1 MNVIDLA
8 RATDSSADRSMS
20 FSQRTSSMNL
30 RNLIL
35 AGAALGAAM
44 LPVQAMARTQIRAVG
59 SSTVYPFATAV
70 AERFARA
77 NPKFGAP
84 IVEST
89 GTGGGMKLFCAG
101 VGEQFPDIENASR
114 RMKASEAKGCAA
126 NGVSKV
132 AEIQVGLDGIVV
144 ATAKASPLSGMS
156 DVDIYKALAKTPYGK
171 PNTAKTWKDVN
182 PKLPALKIQVY
193 GPPPTSGTRDA
204 FGELIMTGACEKDP
218 AMAAL
223 KKSDEGKFKAICTAV
238 REDGGYIEAGENDNL
253 IVSKL
258 EANPGTVGLFG
269 YSYLE
274 ANVAQIKGIAI
285 NGVVPTYNSIASFKY
300 PGARPLYLYVK
311 LAHVRAIPAIAPY
324 LAEFTKEAAWNKTGY
339 LAQRGLIASPDPVR
353 AKAAR
358 IAKTLTPLN
367 FAELK

>member
-1 MNVIDLA
+1 M
-8 RATDSSADRSMS
+8 T
-20 FSQRTSSMNL
+20 F

-35 AGAALGAAM
+35 AGVALGAAM
-44 LPVQAMARTQIRAVG
+44 LPAQTMARTQIRAVG

-84 IVEST
+84 IIEST

-101 VGEQFPDIENASR
+101 VGEQYPDIENASR
-114 RMKASEAKGCAA
+114 RIKASEAKTCAS
-126 NGVSKV
+126 NGVTSITEV
-132 AEIQVGLDGIVV
+132 QVGLDGIAV
-144 ATAKASPLSGMS
+144 ATAKASPLNGLTDS
-156 DVDIYKALAKTPYGK
+156 DIYKALAKTPFGK
-171 PNTAKTWKDVN
+171 PNKAVTWKDVN
-182 PKLPALKIQVY
+182 AKLPALKIQVY

-204 FGELIMTGACEKDP
+204 FGELIMTAGCQKNA

-223 KKSDEGKFKAICTAV
+223 KKSDENKFKAICTAL

-274 ANVAQIKGIAI
+274 ENAAKIKGIAI
-285 NGVVPTYNSIASFKY
+285 NGIVPTYDSIASFKY
-300 PGARPLYLYVK
+300 PGARPLYVYVK
-311 LAHVRAIPAIAPY
+311 NAHVRAIPAIRPY
-324 LAEFTKEAAWNKTGY
+324 LAEFTRETTWAKDGY
-339 LAQRGLIASPDPVR
+339 LVRRGLIAAPDAVR
-353 AKAAR
+353 AQAAKN
-358 IAKTLTPLN
+358 AAALTPLD
-367 FAELK
+367 FSTLK

>member
-1 MNVIDLA
+1 M
-8 RATDSSADRSMS
+8 T
-20 FSQRTSSMNL
+20 L
-30 RNLIL
+30 RNIIL
-35 AGAALGAAM
+35 AGVALGAAM
-44 LPVQAMARTQIRAVG
+44 VPAQTMARTQIRAVG

-84 IVEST
+84 IIEST

-114 RMKASEAKGCAA
+114 RMKASEAKACAA
-126 NGVSKV
+126 NGVSSITEV
-132 AEIQVGLDGIVV
+132 QVGLDGIAV
-144 ATAKASPLSGMS
+144 ATAKASPLSGLTDS
-156 DVDIYKALAKTPYGK
+156 DIYKALAKTPFGK
-171 PNTAKTWKDVN
+171 PNKAVTWKDVN

-204 FGELIMTGACEKDP
+204 FGELIMTAGCVKNA

-223 KKSDEGKFKAICTAV
+223 KKSDENKFKAICTAV

-274 ANVAQIKGIAI
+274 ENEAKIKGLAI
-285 NGVVPTYNSIASFKY
+285 NGVVPTYDSIASFKY
-300 PGARPLYLYVK
+300 PGARPLYVYVK
-311 LAHVRAIPAIAPY
+311 NAHVRAIPAIRPY
-324 LAEFTKEAAWNKTGY
+324 LAEFTRETTWGKGGY
-339 LAQRGLIASPDPVR
+339 LARRGLIAAPDAIR
-353 AKAAR
+353 AQAAKN
-358 IAKTLTPLN
+358 AATLAPLDL
-367 FAELK
+367 ASLK